1 MPAAWRVRVIGERL
15 RAEGIEAVVLARD
28 LLSLEGSE
36 RQAALD
42 AMVVRG
48 ADVPM
53 VLVDGAVVCSDGVD
67 LDAMVAA
74 ARQHAG
80 EGRSL

>member
-1 MPAAWRVRVIGERL
+1 MPAAWRVRVMNERL
-15 RAEGIEAVVLARD
+15 RAEGIEASVLERE
-28 LLSLEGSE
+28 LLSLEGGE
-36 RQAALD
+36 RQIVLD

-53 VLVDGAVVCSDGVD
+53 VLVDGFVVCSDGVD

-74 ARQHAG
+74 ARQHMN
-80 EGRSL
+80 EGQNS